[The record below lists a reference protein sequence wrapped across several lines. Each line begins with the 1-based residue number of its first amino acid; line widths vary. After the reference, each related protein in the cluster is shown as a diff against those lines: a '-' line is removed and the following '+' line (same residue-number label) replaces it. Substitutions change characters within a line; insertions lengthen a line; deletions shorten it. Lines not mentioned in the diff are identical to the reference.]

1 VFCCWHLSVGG
12 SSSGSLRLGLAL
24 CSGGL
29 AGWAQTLCS
38 VAVFADAY
46 AQAEKAG
53 SGSDRVSAVLFTVI
67 PGVLIPSQQQMEETY
82 DCSND
87 SPSLQS
93 IQELL
98 SMQGVAPLGATHT
111 IGELM
116 DNVSYPSLLHIH
128 GDRIHEGLAKPPT
141 RHHSASS

>member
-1 VFCCWHLSVGG
+1 MALALTDWLWPML

-46 AQAEKAG
+46 AQAEQAG

-67 PGVLIPSQQQMEETY
+67 PGVLIPSQQQMEKTY

-87 SPSLQS
+87 
-93 IQELL
+93 I
-98 SMQGVAPLGATHT
+98 APKGATHT
-111 IGELM
+111 VRELM
-116 DNVSYPSLLHIH
+116 DNVSCPSLLHIH
-128 GDRIHEGLAKPPT
+128 GDRIHEGLAKSPT
-141 RHHSASS
+141 RHHPASF

>member
-1 VFCCWHLSVGG
+1 MALALTDLLWPML

-38 VAVFADAY
+38 VAVFADSY

-53 SGSDRVSAVLFTVI
+53 SGSDRVSAVLLTVI
-67 PGVLIPSQQQMEETY
+67 PG

-98 SMQGVAPLGATHT
+98 SMQGVAPKGATHT
-111 IGELM
+111 VGELM
-116 DNVSYPSLLHIH
+116 DNVPCPSLLHIH
-128 GDRIHEGLAKPPT
+128 GDRIHEGLAKSPT
-141 RHHSASS
+141 RRHPASS